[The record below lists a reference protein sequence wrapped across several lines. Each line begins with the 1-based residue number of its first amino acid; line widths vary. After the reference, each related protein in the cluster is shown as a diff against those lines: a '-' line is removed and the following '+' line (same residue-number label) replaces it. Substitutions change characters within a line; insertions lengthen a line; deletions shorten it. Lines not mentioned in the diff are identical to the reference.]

1 MVSRAALPVL
11 VLLACAATPII
22 GQDKKPG
29 AAEGN
34 KSSRLD
40 LFKQLAGEWVGTA
53 TPQLKDAKEVH
64 VTYKV
69 TSGGSAVVETLFPG
83 TEHEMVTVYYL
94 EGEQLAL
101 THYCVVGNQPH
112 MVAKPGASGPEGTT
126 IVFECHGLGTNMA
139 SEDDAHMHTATLEIL
154 GNDHIRTTWQMFEK
168 QKQTHAAT
176 FDLTRDY
183 TQS

>member
-1 MVSRAALPVL
+1 MRAI
-11 VLLACAATPII
+11 VLLSVLALSSACASTHDEVREQQA
-22 GQDKKPG
+22 QQ
-29 AAEGN
+29 ARAEFDQI
-34 KSSRLD
+34 KA
-40 LFKQLAGEWVGTA
+40 LAGGWSGKAAHGGDSQSAE
-53 TPQLKDAKEVH
+53 
-64 VTYKV
+64 VTYRL
-69 TSGGSAVVETLFPG
+69 TAGGNAVVETLFPG